1 MITFNYIVPVPN
13 TLAEIVAATL
23 ARLGTSFYMDMDG
36 QKDYCAVSVG
46 NLRDYELVVA
56 LKNFDPATEVFE
68 GQQYVV
74 VNTTRPLWQ
83 ALDDT
88 YPGEFPVMPGEEPHT
103 HGLLRNAAACL
114 AGLMDEHEHTV
125 ETAPI
130 FSLIPVPLDWVE
142 AALKLVKKEESD
154 DGDE

>member
-56 LKNFDPATEVFE
+56 LKNFDPAMEVFE

-74 VNTTRPLWQ
+74 VNTSNPMWL
-83 ALDDT
+83 AFNED

-103 HGLLRNAAACL
+103 YGLLRNAADCL
-114 AGLMDEHEHTV
+114 ADLMDEYEHTI
-125 ETAPI
+125 ESAPI

-142 AALKLVKKEESD
+142 AALKLVEKKED
-154 DGDE
+154 DDENE